1 MVWRRIASL
10 ASLATLVLYLLY
22 YIPSSWLQTP
32 YTIDRVTRF
41 AIPGYPLAGSYLADY
56 VVVIISTAVYSV
68 LSSPRALASIPMLPI
83 SLFLLQLT
91 GDSAY
96 LLFIPIQIAI
106 VIALSRPSLRPLVL
120 AGLIASIPLSAISL
134 AASIYYFA
142 GGRDLYVLRGLIIP
156 ERIFWSFVGASSII
170 AIYFSGFIAP
180 LKKVGAYEGS
190 DGCCSKLLLT
200 PLSIPP
206 AVIALAHL
214 PTVNPGLYPV
224 SVDTYYYALFL
235 QRADSLGLWE
245 ALRVH
250 NPDRPAYLILI
261 YLLHRVFPDPVVLM
275 DIIHPIAAIELL
287 VIASHYASKKLYG
300 SSSISCLWI
309 PLMVASGHSAYGFI
323 AGGYQAN
330 SLALPLAIMLLA
342 RGADIY
348 SYLLFQSIAL
358 IHPWTFAMYSASW
371 ILAPIAS
378 RRLREAGKRSLVA
391 LLSLAVGEAVNR
403 SLSGGGVFSPVAS
416 IAYQAIGNIYSGNP
430 IVNIYYGY
438 ALYAWSSIYLPP
450 ITALALYSTLRGLP
464 ASLSSTLLVAS
475 LGSTASLW
483 DPGLIHRIYLNTP
496 LEIMIQPGLRD
507 VEKISRRSIAI
518 IYIATIAYG
527 LTNIAGLTP
536 LKGAPWESIIKIR

>member
-1 MVWRRIASL
+1 MWRRIASL

-32 YTIDRVTRF
+32 YTVERVTRF

-83 SLFLLQLT
+83 SLILLQLT
-91 GDSAY
+91 GDPAY
-96 LLFIPIQIAI
+96 LLFIPVQVAI
-106 VIALSRPSLRPLVL
+106 VIALSRPGLRLLVL
-120 AGLIASIPLSAISL
+120 AGLVASIPLSAISL

-142 GGRDLYVLRGLIIP
+142 GSHDLYVLRSLIMR
-156 ERIFWSFVGASSII
+156 ERIFWSFVGASSVI

-180 LKKVGAYEGS
+180 LRRADAYEGS
-190 DGCCSKLLLT
+190 CGCCSKLLLA

-206 AVIALAHL
+206 AVVALAHL
-214 PTVNPGLYPV
+214 PTVNPDLYPV

-245 ALRVH
+245 ALRIH

-275 DIIHPIAAIELL
+275 DIIHPIATLELL
-287 VIASHYASKKLYG
+287 VVASHYSSKKLYG
-300 SSSISCLWI
+300 SGSISCLWI

-348 SYLLFQSIAL
+348 SYILLQSIAL

-371 ILAPIAS
+371 ILSPIAS
-378 RRLREAGKRSLVA
+378 RKLRDAGKRSLAAV
-391 LLSLAVGEAVNR
+391 LSLTVGEAVNR

-416 IAYQAIGNIYSGNP
+416 IAYQAIGHIYSGNP

-464 ASLSSTLLVAS
+464 ASLSSTLFVAS
-475 LGSTASLW
+475 LGSTVSLG

-496 LEIMIQPGLRD
+496 LEIMTYPALR
-507 VEKISRRSIAI
+507 ELGSIYKYSKPLICLAI
-518 IYIATIAYG
+518 AGYGFTI
-527 LTNIAGLTP
+527 LAGLTP
-536 LKGAPWESIIKIR
+536 LRGMPWEAIARIR